1 MLCRAEQAAALAWDA
16 ARAAEAAPDELPLSA
31 AAAAAIALD
40 AAVDTAKDAI
50 QVLGGI
56 GFTWEHDAHLYL
68 RRAVAT
74 RQLLGPTAK
83 WRTRLA
89 RLAMGGA
96 RRTLSVALSPEVEA
110 DRPSV
115 RATVDEIAALPAEGQ
130 RTGLADTGL
139 LAPHW
144 PAPYGRDASPG
155 QQLLID
161 EELRRAGVHRPDL
174 VIGGWAVPT
183 LLQHGTPDQIDRFA
197 VPTLRG
203 ELTWCQ
209 LFSEPEAGSD
219 LAGLRTRAERVPGG
233 WRLTGQKVWT
243 SLARQADWGICLART
258 DPGAPKHRGIS
269 YFLVDMRSPGIQ
281 VRPLR
286 EITGEAMF
294 NEVFL
299 DAVPVPDECLVGP
312 VHGGWALART
322 TLANER
328 VAMGAGSSL
337 GEAVERLLA
346 TASGPDG
353 RVGEL
358 VARGLALSLL
368 ELRATLRRLDGQ
380 DPGPD
385 SSVRKL
391 IGVAH
396 RQQVAEAALELAGA
410 DGAAVD
416 GECAEL
422 VHQFLVSRCLSIAGG
437 TTQILSTLAGERIL
451 RLPRESG

>member
-1 MLCRAEQAAALAWDA
+1 
-16 ARAAEAAPDELPLSA
+16 
-31 AAAAAIALD
+31 
-40 AAVDTAKDAI
+40 
-50 QVLGGI
+50 
-56 GFTWEHDAHLYL
+56 
-68 RRAVAT
+68 
-74 RQLLGPTAK
+74 
-83 WRTRLA
+83 
-89 RLAMGGA
+89 
-96 RRTLSVALSPEVEA
+96 
-110 DRPSV
+110 
-115 RATVDEIAALPAEGQ
+115 
-130 RTGLADTGL
+130 
-139 LAPHW
+139 
-144 PAPYGRDASPG
+144 
-155 QQLLID
+155 
-161 EELRRAGVHRPDL
+161 
-174 VIGGWAVPT
+174 
-183 LLQHGTPDQIDRFA
+183 

-243 SLARQADWGICLART
+243 SLAHRADWGICLART
-258 DPGAPKHRGIS
+258 DPDAPKHRGIS
-269 YFLVDMRSPGIQ
+269 YFLVDMRAPGIEI
-281 VRPLR
+281 RPLR

-299 DAVPVPDECLVGP
+299 DAVPVPDDCVVGP

-328 VAMGAGSSL
+328 VAMGGGSSL

-346 TASGPDG
+346 GASGPG
-353 RVGEL
+353 EGLGEL

-380 DPGPD
+380 DPGPE
-385 SSVRKL
+385 SSVHKL

-396 RQQVAEAALELAGA
+396 RQQVAEAALELAGP
-410 DGAAVD
+410 DGAAAD
-416 GECAEL
+416 GDCAEL

-451 RLPRESG
+451 HLPREPG